1 MKHFFRNN
9 GGLILVVAVLLAA
22 VTFVSSLLLKGT
34 ADPLTNLLSVVT
46 APIKGAVASVAQWT
60 EGVYNYSFRYGE
72 LEEEV
77 LRLQQQVAQLEQ
89 KARDGE
95 AAAKEN
101 DRLRELLG
109 LKQKR
114 SDFELESA
122 TILSRSSS
130 NWASTFTISKGSIYG
145 VEARDCVIDS
155 TGTLVGVVDEVS
167 LTSSVVISVT
177 DASLE
182 MGGMIARTDSAAI
195 LEGDFTL
202 MQEGKLKLSYLPEN
216 TEFLSGDLVLTSGR
230 GEVYPSGLV
239 VGTVEEIH
247 TDPSGMTRY
256 AVIQPRAKLDQ
267 LTQVF
272 IIKEFDIVE

>member
-1 MKHFFRNN
+1 M
-9 GGLILVVAVLLAA
+9 VALLLAA
-22 VTFVSSLLLKGT
+22 VTFVASLLLKGM
-34 ADPLTNLLSVVT
+34 ANPLTNLISVIT
-46 APIKGAVASVAQWT
+46 APVKGAVASVAQWA
-60 EGVYNYSFRYGE
+60 EGIYDYSFHYQE

-89 KARDGE
+89 QALEGE
-95 AAAKEN
+95 AASKEN
-101 DRLRELLG
+101 EHLRELLE
-109 LKQKR
+109 LQQKR
-114 SDFELESA
+114 RDFVFELA
-122 TILSRSSS
+122 TVISRSSS
-130 NWASTFTISKGSIYG
+130 NWSSTFTISKGSIHG
-145 VEARDCVIDS
+145 VEPQDCVIDS
-155 TGTLVGVVDEVS
+155 TGTLVGIVEEVS

-182 MGGMIARTDSAAI
+182 MGGMVARTDSAAI

-230 GEVYPSGLV
+230 GEIYPSGLI
-239 VGTVEEIH
+239 VGTIEEIH

-256 AVIQPRAKLDQ
+256 AVIQPRAELEQ

-272 IIKEFDIVE
+272 VIKEFDIVE